1 MSELIFDSERSLT
14 SLFSAKISDVF
25 DNSMSA
31 TFKIVDFIFIFT
43 RIEQ

>member
-1 MSELIFDSERSLT
+1 MCFMAKIAYAIFA
-14 SLFSAKISDVF
+14 FVAKISDVF